1 MNQAEIEA
9 KIVELALLYE
19 RQGEGSS
26 ATREMLADL
35 AKENA
40 QNVGKARMSL
50 ARKVMLKKVT
60 VKQGKNDVAVD
71 IKSATVSQVMKAIE
85 SARSG
90 VAVTQTTKEDKDT
103 IVKNKSNDLSMLGEL
118 LSNAEKEQKNQ
129 QQTSQAKPTPK
140 KQKPVKK
147 AKAAPATQV
156 EKNDSQAKPAEVKN
170 KIDDKKLESV
180 MKAVDEYIY
189 SRERKAKY
197 AKEIVEAA
205 EQKDVALNVLNHLRT
220 EFTKRSGKDE
230 PKVKRFNLFK
240 LAVAVGAKSFT
251 DEEVKSTLSDLLH
264 DISERCQKDFIRF
277 ETQKEDF
284 KDDFVVYLSSVRNE
298 NMKSFRHDIYLVHT
312 SKLRGK
318 LNEDFRPKYNE
329 WLNNFSEEAEAKAK
343 AEYEANS
350 ENGDKKDKTKTA
362 EGNNPKP
369 IQPKKG
375 DTTMADENNFTPTEV
390 QKEACKKAGIEDIG
404 RFKDESSLIAAL
416 KEKGYEIKN
425 NEVLPINSIDGNGE
439 NNEKAGKEGETGG
452 KPKEGADKEG
462 DTKGKEDETDD
473 KDKSITVNTGPVKEK
488 EPKTNEEAPAVADW
502 IKEKIEYYDK
512 MSRGEQEGCPK
523 LENYHHDD
531 TIKDGFAATFDN
543 GGIHYTSKDNVT
555 VSPESGLKIFEV
567 LVTEPH
573 NKGRPV
579 NFGKNLEH
587 KQAVLLF
594 AACVLH
600 GNKIGN
606 GAPEISPADLDM
618 IKDELAKQGRE
629 EDWNNFTAKIKEMT
643 GDKSNENKDNKENK
657 ENKPKAFDEET
668 KGKIKEALEDQ
679 YKLSALEDK
688 GADKAVT
695 TDKDG
700 NPIESEYDK
709 LKNKKIKVGDKEVS
723 EKEFLAEKFKENPG
737 EVRAIVKDLINEKT
751 GRKEKEATIA
761 DRVEMVRLKSRAK
774 GDDKNADGTKTE
786 GKEAEDKF
794 RANRL
799 QKLQEDMKI
808 ALGIGTDEKKKED
821 DLKSYIEENHI
832 TTYTYIGL
840 GGEDMEVAK
849 LCYPSQKDMQA
860 ALGIVEISDTQK
872 RYGLEKLTGDALQDY
887 IKKNEITAFKYGL
900 WGGKNKDVA
909 GKCIVE
915 KDGDTL
921 KDFAAGQA
929 KFEEV
934 MSNVKEGGRSK

>member
-147 AKAAPATQV
+147 AKAAPAPQV
-156 EKNDSQAKPAEVKN
+156 EKDDPQAKPAEAKN

-205 EQKDVALNVLNHLRT
+205 EQKDVALSILKHLNA
-220 EFTKRSGKDE
+220 EAEKKVKSGMPKIKRS
-230 PKVKRFNLFK
+230 NLFK
-240 LAVAVGAKSFT
+240 LAIAVGAKSFD
-251 DEEVKSTLSDLLH
+251 DEDVRSSLKILLYEISDH
-264 DISERCQKDFIRF
+264 CQDDFIRF
-277 ETQKEDF
+277 EANKKDF

-298 NMKSFRHDIYLVHT
+298 NMKSFLHDIYLVHT
-312 SKLRGK
+312 SELYNK
-318 LNEDFRPKYNE
+318 LNKDFRPKYNK

-362 EGNNPKP
+362 EDTSTPT
-369 IQPKKG
+369 QPKKG
-375 DTTMADENNFTPTEV
+375 AEKMTENKDLTLDQIAKLQGYDENVDLTGITQDNYSAKLE
-390 QKEACKKAGIEDIG
+390 ELKKAAE
-404 RFKDESSLIAAL
+404 
-416 KEKGYEIKN
+416 
-425 NEVLPINSIDGNGE
+425 
-439 NNEKAGKEGETGG
+439 EKAGKEGETGG

-473 KDKSITVNTGPVKEK
+473 KDKSVTVNTGPVKEK
-488 EPKTNEEAPAVADW
+488 EPEIHEEAPAVADW

-543 GGIHYTSKDNVT
+543 GGIHYTNKYSVT

-579 NFGKNLEH
+579 NFGPNLEH

-606 GAPEISPADLDM
+606 GAPNISQADFDM
-618 IKDELAKQGRE
+618 IKGELVKQGRE
-629 EDWNNFTAKIKEMT
+629 EDWNNFAAKIKEVI
-643 GDKSNENKDNKENK
+643 GDKSNENKDNK

-668 KGKIKEALEDQ
+668 KGKIKEALEHQ
-679 YKLSALEDK
+679 YELSAMESSGNLRKDDVTGDMYYWEK
-688 GADKAVT
+688 NSKTGVEAVSPEKT
-695 TDKDG
+695 R
-700 NPIESEYDK
+700 EYKK
-709 LKNKKIKVGDKEVS
+709 LKDNQAE
-723 EKEFLAEKFKENPG
+723 EKGFLAKKFVENTD
-737 EVRAIVKDLINEKT
+737 EVRAIAGEVVNDRHKEKIEKL
-751 GRKEKEATIA
+751 RKEMAQKKGAKEGTTLLDEHNDRAT
-761 DRVEMVRLKSRAK
+761 RVAAK
-774 GDDKNADGTKTE
+774 
-786 GKEAEDKF
+786 
-794 RANRL
+794 
-799 QKLQEDMKI
+799 QEEMKI
-808 ALGIGTDEKKKED
+808 ALGIKDPEKG
-821 DLKSYIEENHI
+821 LK
-832 TTYTYIGL
+832 
-840 GGEDMEVAK
+840 
-849 LCYPSQKDMQA
+849 
-860 ALGIVEISDTQK
+860 
-872 RYGLEKLTGDALQDY
+872 GDALKEY
-887 IKKNEITAFKYGL
+887 ISKNNISQFTYTRLLAKENEGKTPDLQKKANDTVYNMCNKTSAILTKDKEN
-900 WGGKNKDVA
+900 GGK
-909 GKCIVE
+909 
-915 KDGDTL
+915 
-921 KDFAAGQA
+921 
-929 KFEEV
+929 
-934 MSNVKEGGRSK
+934 